1 MKELFLPVSLFAL
14 SMCIT
19 PGPNN
24 MMLTASGANFGFRR
38 TIPHILGI
46 ECGLLLMF
54 ALNAAGLGLAFKT
67 FPMLQPVLKTVSA
80 GYLFYLAMRIAFSKQ
95 GKISAPGQAK
105 PLNFFQAAA
114 FQLVN
119 PKVLMMALTAMST
132 FSIAGNHYNLSV
144 YLIITIFGL
153 VCVPSI
159 SLWAGFGVLLGRM
172 LTDRK
177 SHTVFN
183 LVMGGL
189 TAGSVIF
196 ILRT

>member
-1 MKELFLPVSLFAL
+1 MKELLLPVSLFAL

-46 ECGLLLMF
+46 EFGLLLMF

-67 FPMLQPVLKTVSA
+67 FPILQSMLKIVSV
-80 GYLFYLAMRIAFSKQ
+80 GYLFYLAIRIAFSKPV
-95 GKISAPGQAK
+95 KISTNTQAK
-105 PLNFFQAAA
+105 PLSFLEAAA
-114 FQLVN
+114 FQMVN

-144 YLIITIFGL
+144 SLIIAIFGL
-153 VCVPSI
+153 VCIPSI
-159 SLWAGFGVLLGRM
+159 ALWAGFGVLIGRT
-172 LTDRK
+172 LKGRK
-177 SHTVFN
+177 SHTAFN
-183 LVMGGL
+183 LLMSGL
-189 TAGSVIF
+189 TAGSVIL
-196 ILRT
+196 IV